1 MEGKA
6 KLTGLA
12 MVLTGGRGEASAS
25 GTLAGSTPQSTAF
38 AVLSKT
44 SDNQRSVR
52 MGLRSGRVA
61 KVEIDP
67 PIEPKPDRVP
77 VKAADKRGVVD
88 PMSALLMPALDAK
101 SLTDPANCD
110 RTIPVFDGASR
121 LDVVLSYGET
131 KKVEV
136 PGYSGPVLVCNARY
150 VPISGHRSERPA
162 TKFMQENRDKSDR
175 NDVWLGADRADGLV
189 PGGGRQEPAAS
200 SSALVSMRT
209 QMVGMGVDLAN
220 QIRGVLKPFG
230 LIAGKGGGQAF
241 ADRVRALVADG
252 PLQMVAEALLTA
264 WQAISH
270 QLAILTRH
278 LIDMARQDQAVKR
291 LMTTPGVGPSWH

>member
-1 MEGKA
+1 MRLIASALVTLAFAGSGSFAQAQPLKAQTLKVSYDITLAGLPLGKADLASSFNGSQYQMQGNA

-12 MVLTGGRGEASAS
+12 MILTGGRGEASAS
-25 GTLAGSTPQSTAF
+25 GTLDGEASPRSNKF

-52 MGLRSGRVA
+52 MGLKSGRVA

-67 PIEPKPDRVP
+67 PLEPKPDRVP

-88 PMSALLMPALDAK
+88 PMSALLMPAVASK
-101 SLTDPANCD
+101 NLTDPANCE

-121 LDVVLSYGET
+121 MNVVLSYAET

-162 TKFMQENRDKSDR
+162 TKFMQENKDMS
-175 NDVWLGADRADGLV
+175 VWLAPVEGPRLFF
-189 PGGGRQEPAAS
+189 P
-200 SSALVSMRT
+200 LKVSVRT
-209 QMVGMGVDLAN
+209 MIGMGEMQASLWSLEEDGQPSPA
-220 QIRGVLKPFG
+220 RR
-230 LIAGKGGGQAF
+230 AEKG
-241 ADRVRALVADG
+241 DETIK
-252 PLQMVAEALLTA
+252 AEAA
-264 WQAISH
+264 H
-270 QLAILTRH
+270 
-278 LIDMARQDQAVKR
+278 
-291 LMTTPGVGPSWH
+291 